1 MKIAIIGG
9 GIAGVSL
16 AIQLADFYDVTI
28 FEKNERI
35 LKKLLVTGNGQCN
48 FSNEKIDRTNFHG
61 DDEFLNK
68 FFSEID
74 IRSGEKFLSFLG
86 IEKKTDKRG
95 RIYPIGMQA
104 SSVVDA
110 FLLKL
115 EESNVQLKL
124 CTEVDDLKVQN
135 NKFIINNDCSN
146 PFNYC
151 VLAPGSMS
159 YPQMG
164 TDGKS
169 YKLAENLG
177 HKKTKLYPG
186 ITAFKAS
193 IPFIRELKGTRV
205 ECNVFYYLNSERIDK
220 FGDIIFTEDGISG
233 NAIFEISSNVIRNNI
248 KSIYVDFMPDYD
260 DKKIAELLIK
270 RIKAFPN
277 RNTSWLLNGLI
288 HKKIGNV
295 ILKILQIDKNKQLSQ
310 VGDSEIE
317 MLSHIIKNFEITDIS
332 GGSWKLSQITIGGID
347 TNDINT
353 NLESKIVKN
362 LFIIGEYLNVD
373 GDCGGYNITFALLSA
388 IKVANFLKEGICKS

>member
-1 MKIAIIGG
+1 MKIAVIGG
-9 GIAGVSL
+9 GVAGVSL

-28 FEKNERI
+28 FEKNDRI

-48 FSNEKIDRTNFHG
+48 FSNEKIDHTNFHG
-61 DDEFLNK
+61 DDEFINK

-86 IEKKTDKRG
+86 IEKKADKRG
-95 RIYPIGMQA
+95 RIYPSSMQA

-110 FLLKL
+110 FFLKI
-115 EESNVQLKL
+115 EESNVELKL
-124 CTEVDDLKVQN
+124 STEVEDLKVKN
-135 NKFIINNDCSN
+135 NKFIINNDYSN

-151 VLAPGSMS
+151 ILAPGSMS
-159 YPQMG
+159 YPQLG

-205 ECNVFYYLNSERIDK
+205 ECSVFYYLNSEKIDK
-220 FGDIIFTEDGISG
+220 IGDIIFTEDGISG

-248 KSIYVDFMPDYD
+248 KSVYLDFMPDYD
-260 DKKIAELLIK
+260 DKKMKELLIK
-270 RIKAFPN
+270 RIKTFPN
-277 RNTSWLLNGLI
+277 RNTSWLLNGII

-295 ILKILQIDKNKQLSQ
+295 ILKVLQIDKNKPLSQ
-310 VGDSEIE
+310 ICDSEIE
-317 MLSHIIKNFEITDIS
+317 MLTNIIKSFEIRDIS

-347 TNDINT
+347 TNYINT
-353 NLESKIVKN
+353 NFESKIVKN
-362 LFIIGEYLNVD
+362 LFMIGEYLNVD
-373 GDCGGYNITFALLSA
+373 GDCGGYNITFALLSS
-388 IKVANFLKEGICKS
+388 IKVADFLKEEICKS